1 MRRLPLLLALAL
13 IIAIPI
19 KATAQSKTKKIEI
32 LTNEVKNLRKVVDS
46 LQSIINDGTIQLY
59 DTTGI
64 TDSINVGDFNYED
77 WPEIEKAEPGCNRP
91 HEHV

>member
-46 LQSIINDGTIQLY
+46 LQSIITNMIPSPVMNIILRLSLGILPFSSYYCCQQLIVLS
-59 DTTGI
+59 G
-64 TDSINVGDFNYED
+64 
-77 WPEIEKAEPGCNRP
+77 
-91 HEHV
+91 